1 MRNQTFGV
9 EIEMNNISRNHAAQ
23 VAANFFGTGR
33 YKYTGTAYDTWTAYD
48 QRGRAWKFMS
58 DASIA
63 GPRTQACECV
73 TPILHYDDMDTLQE
87 LVRQLRHAGA
97 KSDYTRNCGIHVHI
111 GAEGHTPQTLR
122 NLVNIMASHETLL
135 ADSIRIGANRSNY
148 CKPVDPRFL
157 KELNEKKPETM
168 TALADVWYQSQGW
181 NFNRNAHYNNS
192 RYHMLNLHAT
202 FTKGTIEFRMFQFDR
217 PASNHRS
224 GLHAGKIKAYVQF
237 CLAISDFA
245 KRVKK
250 ASPKVVQSENQ
261 KFAMRTWMNRMGMI
275 GDEFATAREVFM
287 KNLTGDSAFRFGRP
301 AA

>member
-9 EIEMNNISRNHAAQ
+9 EIEMNNISRKKAAQ

-33 YKYTGTAYDTWTAYD
+33 YEYTGTAYDTWTAYD
-48 QRGRAWKFMS
+48 QQGNPWKFMS
-58 DASIA
+58 DSSIA
-63 GPRTQACECV
+63 GSNNQVCECV
-73 TPILHYDDMDTLQE
+73 TPILHYDDMDKLQE

-111 GAEGHTPQTLR
+111 GADGHTPQTLR
-122 NLVNIMASHETLL
+122 NLVNIMASHEALL
-135 ADSIRIGANRSNY
+135 ADSIRIGANRQHY
-148 CKPVDPRFL
+148 CQPVDPRFL

-181 NFNRNAHYNNS
+181 NFNRTAHYNNS

-202 FTKGTIEFRMFQFDR
+202 FTKGTIEFRMFQFDK
-217 PASNHRS
+217 PAGAHRS

-250 ASPKVVQSENQ
+250 ASPKAVQAENQ

-287 KNLTGDSAFRFGRP
+287 KNLNGDAAFRFGRP